1 MICQVFRDVYHT
13 YIKLANSCTVIPF
26 LYLLLYL
33 LSTAPDYDAAIKEAH
48 KTMKAIGPIEEFRKH
63 ASSSEEESD
72 DCEIQ

>member
-1 MICQVFRDVYHT
+1 MCIVHT
-13 YIKLANSCTVIPF
+13 SNYNSCTVIPF

-48 KTMKAIGPIEEFRKH
+48 KTMEEIQSIEETQNPSRSK
-63 ASSSEEESD
+63 ES

>member
-1 MICQVFRDVYHT
+1 MCIVHT
-13 YIKLANSCTVIPF
+13 SNYNSCTVIPF

-48 KTMKAIGPIEEFRKH
+48 KTMEEIQLFQGTQNP
-63 ASSSEEESD
+63 SSSKES